1 MHSAAVHQCFLLQ
14 VFISVLVFSGW
25 NQCGTNENTFYWGCP
40 KGTAACCSHTTLSLI
55 VNITCTQLPLPS
67 HWSRSPDSCPCSPPA
82 PGHNRKSP
90 YKCSHTSHLKIL
102 LTPSGRGILQDRH
115 RWLLISSCTFL
126 KTLFFKWSR
135 FERQISSNLIIL
147 IVSYALNCFSVV
159 ALFLLHTFRSVS
171 GRYKQK
177 LQPYI
182 PSTWGAMHCSALSPI

>member
-1 MHSAAVHQCFLLQ
+1 MLQCIIVFYLKFLFQFLSFLVEINVVQMKAHSIGAAPRAPLH
-14 VFISVLVFSGW
+14 
-25 NQCGTNENTFYWGCP
+25 
-40 KGTAACCSHTTLSLI
+40 AAHTTLSLI

-82 PGHNRKSP
+82 PGHNQKSP
-90 YKCSHTSHLKIL
+90 YKCSHTSHLQIL

-115 RWLLISSCTFL
+115 RWLLISSWTFL
-126 KTLFFKWSR
+126 KTFFFKWSR
-135 FERQISSNLIIL
+135 FEGQISSNLIIL
-147 IVSYALNCFSVV
+147 IVSYVLNCFSVV